1 VFAYDTGAGVDFLGF
16 VEARAAL
23 GGALNLEAFGDC
35 RNALDLVNTYTP
47 YT

>member
-23 GGALNLEAFGDC
+23 GEALNLEAFGDC
-35 RNALDLVNTYTP
+35 RNALDLVNTYAP